1 MSNEKIKNIS
11 YNKPYFNPRI
21 KRVIELF
28 KKKWFRKIF
37 RRRVFVILLLIIQI
51 IFFAFLISNS
61 SLFSKYLK
69 FLLPL
74 VSTHVAL
81 YVISQKTKKA
91 FKLTWVFLI
100 LEFPI
105 LGGILYLFVNFQF
118 TSKKMSQKIESI
130 KKRTNHF
137 INLKQDSHE
146 NALKILPNRKS
157 EIKYLQNH
165 ENCPIF
171 SNTQT
176 EFLPLGEIKFER
188 LKEELRKAEHYIFM
202 EYFIV
207 QEGKMWN
214 EIFEILKEKAKSG
227 VLVRLIYDDIGCF
240 LLLPNNFP
248 KILAEYNIECTVFNP
263 FRPFFTVRQNNRDHR
278 KITVIDGK
286 VAFTGGIN
294 IADEYINA
302 IEKHGHWK
310 DAAIMLKGDGA
321 WAFTVMFLKMWEL
334 CTNIQ
339 ENYEIYFPKTE
350 SENEGKNKA
359 KKDFG
364 FVQPYSDSPMDNEN
378 VGEHVYLQILNKA
391 NEYVYIYT
399 PYLILDDSMISALAL
414 AAKSGIDVRIITPNK
429 WDKKIVHMTTQS
441 YYRELIKSGVKI
453 FEYSKG
459 FLHAK
464 CFVSDNQVATVGST
478 NLDFRSLYLHFE
490 CGTVVYNSS
499 TVLDIKEDFLKT
511 QQVSKQI
518 TLEDCKSKT
527 L

>member
-1 MSNEKIKNIS
+1 M
-11 YNKPYFNPRI
+11 
-21 KRVIELF
+21 IELF

-37 RRRVFVILLLIIQI
+37 RRRVLVIFLLLIQI
-51 IFFAFLISNS
+51 IFFAFIFFNTNQ
-61 SLFSKYLK
+61 FSKYLR
-69 FLLPL
+69 FLLPI

-91 FKLTWVFLI
+91 FKVTWIFLI

-105 LGGILYLFVNFQF
+105 LGGILYLFINFQF
-118 TSKKMSQKIESI
+118 TSKKMTKKIESI
-130 KKRTNHF
+130 KQRTNHF
-137 INLKQDSHE
+137 FNLKNDSYQ
-146 NALKILPNRKS
+146 NALKLLPNRTS
-157 EIKYLQNH
+157 QINYLHKH
-165 ENCPIF
+165 ENFPIF
-171 SNTQT
+171 SNTKT
-176 EFLPLGEIKFER
+176 IYLPLGEIKFEK
-188 LKEELRKAEHYIFM
+188 LKDELRKAKHYIFM

-214 EIFEILKEKAKSG
+214 EIFEILKEKVKAG
-227 VLVRLIYDDIGCF
+227 VLVRLLYDDIGCF
-240 LLLPNNFP
+240 LLLPNDFP
-248 KILAEYNIECTVFNP
+248 KIMAENNIECTVFNP

-294 IADEYINA
+294 LADEYINA

-310 DAAIMLKGDGA
+310 DSAVMLKGDGV
-321 WAFTVMFLKMWEL
+321 WAFTVMFLQMWEL
-334 CTNIQ
+334 STNTQ
-339 ENYEIYFPKTE
+339 EDYKIYFPKTE
-350 SENEGKNKA
+350 TDNRNQNLSEN
-359 KKDFG
+359 DLQ
-364 FVQPYSDSPMDNEN
+364 FVQPYCDSPMDNEN

-399 PYLILDDSMISALAL
+399 PYLILDDSMISSLTL
-414 AAKSGIDVRIITPNK
+414 SAKSGVDVRIITPNK

-453 FEYSKG
+453 YEYSKG

-464 CFVSDNQVATVGST
+464 CFVSDNQVATVGSA

-518 TLEDCKSKT
+518 TLEDCKSNVF
-527 L
+527 LRIFQEILRLFAPLM

>member
-1 MSNEKIKNIS
+1 M
-11 YNKPYFNPRI
+11 
-21 KRVIELF
+21 IELF

-51 IFFAFLISNS
+51 ILFTFLISNS
-61 SLFSKYLK
+61 SLFTKNLR

-91 FKLTWVFLI
+91 FKVTWVFLI

-118 TSKKMSQKIESI
+118 TSKKMSKKIESI
-130 KKRTNHF
+130 KNRTNHF
-137 INLKQDSHE
+137 FHLVENSYE
-146 NALKILPNRKS
+146 NALKIIPNRSS
-157 EIKYLQNH
+157 EITYLQNH
-165 ENCPIF
+165 ENFPIF
-171 SNTQT
+171 SNTKT
-176 EFLPLGEIKFER
+176 EFLPLGEIKFEK
-188 LKEELRKAEHYIFM
+188 LKEELQKAEYYIFM

-214 EIFEILKEKAKSG
+214 EIFEILKEKAKTG

-240 LLLPNNFP
+240 LLLPNDFP
-248 KILAEYNIECTVFNP
+248 KIMAENNIECTVFNP

-294 IADEYINA
+294 IADEYINE

-310 DAAIMLKGDGA
+310 DTAIMLKGDAA
-321 WAFTVMFLKMWEL
+321 WAFTVMFLQMWEL
-334 CTNIQ
+334 HTNIK
-339 ENYEIYFPKTE
+339 EDYEIYFPKTE
-350 SENEGKNKA
+350 AQKDSENMTKNST
-359 KKDFG
+359 G

-399 PYLILDDSMISALAL
+399 PYLILDDSIISSLSL
-414 AAKSGIDVRIITPNK
+414 AAKSGVDVRIITPNK
-429 WDKKIVHMTTQS
+429 CDKKIVHMTTQS

-453 FEYSKG
+453 YEYSKG

-464 CFVSDNQVATVGST
+464 CFVSDNQVATVGSA

-490 CGTVVYNSS
+490 CGTVIYNSS
-499 TVLDIKEDFLKT
+499 TILDIKADFLKT
-511 QQVSKQI
+511 QEVSKKI
-518 TLEDCKSKT
+518 TLDDCKSNFFMT
-527 L
+527 IFQEILRLFAPLM